1 MYKYLHK
8 LTHTQTC
15 IYIYINIYLYVCV
28 CMHMCVY
35 VSIYMYI
42 YECVDTHT
50 HTHINE
56 YLKFFY
62 FQNNVS
68 NFAKNNE
75 QVQEM
80 KTEKLIIHSALD

>member
-1 MYKYLHK
+1 MF
-8 LTHTQTC
+8 
-15 IYIYINIYLYVCV
+15 VCV
-28 CMHMCVY
+28 YAYMCVY
-35 VSIYMYI
+35 ISLYMYI

-56 YLKFFY
+56 YLKLFC

-68 NFAKNNE
+68 NFAKNNK
-75 QVQEM
+75 QVQDM